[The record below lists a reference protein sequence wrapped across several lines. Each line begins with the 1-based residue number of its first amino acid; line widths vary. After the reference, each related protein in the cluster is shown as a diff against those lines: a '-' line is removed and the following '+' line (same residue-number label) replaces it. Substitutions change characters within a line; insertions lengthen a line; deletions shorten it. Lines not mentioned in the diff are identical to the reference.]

1 MPNKFIDINGRIGMM
16 LKDGKTNVSYGD
28 NSFFAMSE
36 SVEIETVFLF
46 VHLFNNDFLDG
57 VSIRVGLEGKFYCFV
72 GFRTY

>member
-1 MPNKFIDINGRIGMM
+1 MM

-72 GFRTY
+72 SFRTY